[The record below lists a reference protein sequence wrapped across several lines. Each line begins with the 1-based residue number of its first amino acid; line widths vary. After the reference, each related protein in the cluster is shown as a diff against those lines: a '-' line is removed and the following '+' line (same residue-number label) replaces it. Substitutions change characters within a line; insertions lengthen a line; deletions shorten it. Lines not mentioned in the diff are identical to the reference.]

1 MGGYA
6 GGWCDGGG
14 SRRQE
19 EMETDDLL
27 LGPLAQREQLKE
39 NAETEFAERNK
50 SPIQNIEDK

>member
-19 EMETDDLL
+19 EIETDDLL
-27 LGPLAQREQLKE
+27 LRPQG
-39 NAETEFAERNK
+39 
-50 SPIQNIEDK
+50 NI